1 MNSDISIAFAG
12 TPDFS
17 VPCLKILH
25 DSKYKVPIVF
35 TQPDRPYGRGRSIRE
50 SKISSFAKKA
60 NLVLIKPDNLDDI
73 DIKSLPKVDFF
84 IVVAYGLIIP
94 ERILNWPRLAS
105 INVHASLLPK
115 WRGAS
120 PIQRSLL
127 ADDAKTGISIMRMER
142 ALDTGPVYSS
152 RSLAIKEDHNSED
165 LHKIL
170 SVEGAK
176 LLLETLSK
184 IMVHDLKPVPQK
196 NNLSSY
202 AHKIKKSESKVA
214 WEKSARFIELQ
225 VRAFKPWPTCSA
237 RLSDGRVFKLI
248 KAKAVDTKTN
258 LSPGKIV
265 SLNKKTINVA
275 TGSGILEISQIQKP
289 GGKPLSIED
298 YLNAHSLI
306 GVAFVN

>member
-25 DSKYKVPIVF
+25 DSKYKIPIVF

-73 DIKSLPKVDFF
+73 DIKSLPKVDFL

-94 ERILNWPRLAS
+94 ERILNWPSLAS

-152 RSLAIKEDHNSED
+152 RSLAIKAVSYTH
-165 LHKIL
+165 LRAH
-170 SVEGAK
+170 
-176 LLLETLSK
+176 ET
-184 IMVHDLKPVPQK
+184 
-196 NNLSSY
+196 
-202 AHKIKKSESKVA
+202 
-214 WEKSARFIELQ
+214 
-225 VRAFKPWPTCSA
+225 
-237 RLSDGRVFKLI
+237 
-248 KAKAVDTKTN
+248 
-258 LSPGKIV
+258 
-265 SLNKKTINVA
+265 
-275 TGSGILEISQIQKP
+275 
-289 GGKPLSIED
+289 
-298 YLNAHSLI
+298 
-306 GVAFVN
+306 